1 MPSTI
6 VPAIPELLAL
16 AGLAVALAG
25 ERMRGGKRAGKE
37 KRTRGDILFRLSA
50 ALLFAAVPAAVL
62 LSRPLAGPAGS
73 FGALRYLPL
82 DADGA
87 GGLLV
92 LDPPALLFKGMIA
105 LIGLVAV
112 VSGFSGGEGRRPF
125 LPGLFGAA
133 FAAFLIAGAN
143 DLLILWGGTEL
154 LALAARS
161 AAASDPCAGR
171 KFYRSGAFFSS
182 LSLFGLLLFYG
193 LFGTTELFALAGTLS
208 ARNVETVP
216 ANGLLIA
223 LLFLLGGMLARIG
236 AALAEVSA
244 GRRADS
250 LPFFSLFVL
259 ATVAGYALVVRLVVG
274 VFPPDVSGI
283 EIGRLTAVIGSVIGI
298 GCGLLAAGEDDP
310 GRRIRYAAAAHVG
323 MAILPLAVRSTF
335 GFTAGI
341 TYLGIHLLLSLAV
354 MPGVTGGE
362 RSVTFGDKMSSRGGR
377 DLFTGVL
384 LLALAGFPF
393 TGGFLSRFFLLDS
406 VLESDPS
413 PLLPLVSGAIVSILL
428 LYAYGR
434 GLHALYFAEGFAAR
448 AAGRHP
454 DAAPVDGEPAYR
466 SSVAE
471 RVGGAVVGLCGVSAI
486 LCGFPG
492 GFRIVW
498 NFLRSWLSGAGG

>member
-25 ERMRGGKRAGKE
+25 ERMRGGERDGKE

-105 LIGLVAV
+105 LVGLIAV
-112 VSGFSGGEGRRPF
+112 VSGFSGGEEAGRRRF

-161 AAASDPCAGR
+161 AAASGPRAGR
-171 KFYRSGAFFSS
+171 KFYGSGAFFSS
-182 LSLFGLLLFYG
+182 FSLFGLLLLYG
-193 LFGTTELFALAGTLS
+193 LFGTTELFSLAGTLS

-259 ATVAGYALVVRLVVG
+259 AAVAGYALVVRLVVG

-298 GCGLLAAGEDDP
+298 GCGLLAAGEDNP

-341 TYLGIHLLLSLAV
+341 TYLGIHLLLSLAAL
-354 MPGVTGGE
+354 PGVAGGE
-362 RSVTFGDKMSSRGGR
+362 RSVTSVGRISSRRGR
-377 DLFTGVL
+377 DLLTGVL

-406 VLESDPS
+406 ILESDPS

-448 AAGRHP
+448 AAQ
-454 DAAPVDGEPAYR
+454 PAYPPSMR
-466 SSVAE
+466 E
-471 RVGGAVVGLCGVSAI
+471 RIGGAVVGLCGVSAI

-498 NFLRSWLSGAGG
+498 NFLRAWLSGAGG

>member
-1 MPSTI
+1 MSSTI
-6 VPAIPELLAL
+6 VPALPELLAL
-16 AGLAVALAG
+16 AGLAIALAG
-25 ERMRGGKRAGKE
+25 ERMSGGRGTGKE
-37 KRTRGDILFRLSA
+37 GKTKGDLFVRLGA
-50 ALLFAAVPAAVL
+50 ALLFAAAAAIVAL
-62 LSRPLAGPAGS
+62 LRSFAGQAGS
-73 FGALRYLPL
+73 IGAVRYLPL

-112 VSGFSGGEGRRPF
+112 LSGFSGGEGEDRRRF

-143 DLLILWGGTEL
+143 DLLVLWGGTEL

-161 AAASDPCAGR
+161 AASSDPGAGR
-171 KFYRSGAFFSS
+171 KSYRFGAFFSS

-193 LFGTTELFALAGTLS
+193 LFGTTELSALAGTLS

-223 LLFLLGGMLARIG
+223 LLFLLGGLIARVG
-236 AALAEVSA
+236 TAMAEVSA
-244 GRRADS
+244 GRRGDT
-250 LPFFSLFVL
+250 LPLFSLFAL
-259 ATVAGYALVVRLVVG
+259 TAVAAYALVVRLVVG

-283 EIGRLTAVIGSVIGI
+283 EIGRLTAVIGGAIGL

-323 MAILPLAVRSTF
+323 MAILPLALRSTF

-341 TYLGIHLLLSLAV
+341 IYLGMHLLLSMAAL
-354 MPGVTGGE
+354 PGVTGGE
-362 RSVTFGDKMSSRGGR
+362 RASIFGGREFFRRGGEP
-377 DLFTGVL
+377 FTGVL

-393 TGGFLSRFFLLDS
+393 TGGFLSRFFLFDS
-406 VLESDPS
+406 FLESGHS
-413 PLLPLVSGAIVSILL
+413 PLLLLVSGAVVSILL

-434 GLHALYFAEGFAAR
+434 GLHALYFAGGVRRNDGGRSAGTKPESSLSF
-448 AAGRHP
+448 AGRI
-454 DAAPVDGEPAYR
+454 
-466 SSVAE
+466 
-471 RVGGAVVGLCGVSAI
+471 GGATVGLCGALAI

-492 GFRIVW
+492 VFRVVW
-498 NFLRSWLSGAGG
+498 NLLRSWLSGSGG